1 MSGVKGKRLYKA
13 LTSLP
18 SYSSAEFV
26 GDGVISVTS
35 SFQDHIRNTRRSFL
49 KTIFFA
55 TEWET
60 GDLKVTRSLPQ
71 DVSSDIQATLYS
83 PSRTFNAILRET
95 STDGIKKRFVEIWY
109 TQESRLEAE
118 LEVTSLHG
126 SFYSSSDFKSLS
138 FSPSENALVYSAE
151 ANEIATEDADPYARF
166 RYIPDGGES
175 MTGLRRPTLFV
186 AVWKQTEDEAM
197 SEMTVQSL
205 ELPKDKLASP
215 CVIFGQAVFAQD
227 DTIIATG
234 YQYTEDGRRLG
245 TIWCANRPCAVWELR
260 FDITKVEDKKTA
272 GEDKKLASCTI
283 ISPTIISN
291 STLSSRF
298 PRVYKDPTSG
308 HSTALWLSHATGGAH
323 FSCFSL
329 HSFDLQARKST
340 ELIPVVSKPDTSFM
354 AGFSGLIPGIPKQPF
369 LVFNGKTYMIAQ
381 SGSGTKQ
388 EILLIDTT
396 EPCHVVFLTR
406 RSAVAGEVYF
416 DHWCWNV
423 IATDGG
429 HNVLLWRSS
438 SIRPP
443 QLLLGTLTGSS
454 TSPSLRLQVIDEVHL
469 PLKLQTAISSLKLSV
484 VRIPDR
490 SPFEMILI
498 EHSLPL
504 DSTTSRSA
512 RPLVTWIHGGPH
524 GSYLTSFYPVVIAL
538 ALQGYTISMPNYTGS
553 TGHGDDFVQKLVG
566 KCGTLDVDDVMASV
580 KHLIEIG
587 VAEEGP
593 GKQLVLGGSHGG
605 FIAGHLLGQYP
616 DFFSAGVLLN
626 PVITPEPSYS
636 DIPDW
641 YFEEFGVHFDA
652 KTLLT
657 PSTYEKLWP
666 MSAISHVDKVK
677 APVLLLMGLDDRR
690 VANTHGRAFYHA
702 LKGRGMEVEMLEFK
716 GEAHPI
722 DGVEAARVCWEAEVD
737 WFERFRA

>member
-1 MSGVKGKRLYKA
+1 M
-13 LTSLP
+13 
-18 SYSSAEFV
+18 
-26 GDGVISVTS
+26 
-35 SFQDHIRNTRRSFL
+35 

-55 TEWET
+55 TELET

-71 DVSSDIQATLYS
+71 DIPSDIQATLYS

-95 STDGIKKRFVEIWY
+95 STDGTKKRFVEIWY

-126 SFYSSSDFKSLS
+126 SFYSSCMSTSFKTPYHSFDKSHSKSPPGHVADFKSLS

-469 PLKLQTAISSLKLSV
+469 PLKRESISLYLLS
-484 VRIPDR
+484 
-490 SPFEMILI
+490 IL
-498 EHSLPL
+498 S
-504 DSTTSRSA
+504 
-512 RPLVTWIHGGPH
+512 
-524 GSYLTSFYPVVIAL
+524 
-538 ALQGYTISMPNYTGS
+538 
-553 TGHGDDFVQKLVG
+553 
-566 KCGTLDVDDVMASV
+566 
-580 KHLIEIG
+580 
-587 VAEEGP
+587 
-593 GKQLVLGGSHGG
+593 
-605 FIAGHLLGQYP
+605 
-616 DFFSAGVLLN
+616 
-626 PVITPEPSYS
+626 
-636 DIPDW
+636 
-641 YFEEFGVHFDA
+641 
-652 KTLLT
+652 
-657 PSTYEKLWP
+657 
-666 MSAISHVDKVK
+666 
-677 APVLLLMGLDDRR
+677 
-690 VANTHGRAFYHA
+690 
-702 LKGRGMEVEMLEFK
+702 
-716 GEAHPI
+716 
-722 DGVEAARVCWEAEVD
+722 
-737 WFERFRA
+737 